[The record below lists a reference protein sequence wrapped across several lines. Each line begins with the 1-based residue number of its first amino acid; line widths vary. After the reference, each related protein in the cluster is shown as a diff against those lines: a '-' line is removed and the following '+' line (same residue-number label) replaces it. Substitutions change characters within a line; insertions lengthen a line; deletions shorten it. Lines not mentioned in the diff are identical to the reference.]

1 MIRLIFIFALALF
14 ITLFTMWKV
23 KATPSVPEVGQLI
36 SPPYVIQYQQAK
48 HAVFDYG
55 GLEFL
60 FVVTRMP
67 TPFPQCNAVRTIGDE
82 LMVVGGNPFGY
93 VFFTK
98 PFPIAFKT
106 DHNPLWNDLVKKS
119 FRTEGCK

>member
-23 KATPSVPEVGQLI
+23 EASPPVPDVGQLVR
-36 SPPYVIQYQQAK
+36 PPYVIQYQQEN

-67 TPFPQCNAVRTIGDE
+67 TPFPQCNAVRTISDE

-93 VFFTK
+93 VFF
-98 PFPIAFKT
+98 AKT
-106 DHNPLWNDLVKKS
+106 LPRGFYWKRARLW
-119 FRTEGCK
+119 

>member
-1 MIRLIFIFALALF
+1 
-14 ITLFTMWKV
+14 MWEV
-23 KATPSVPEVGQLI
+23 EAGPPVPDVGQLVR
-36 SPPYVIQYQQAK
+36 PPYIIQYQQES

-55 GLEFL
+55 GLEFW
-60 FVVTRMP
+60 FVVTTMP
-67 TPFPQCNAVRTIGDE
+67 TPFPQCNAVRIIGDE

-119 FRTEGCK
+119 CLKEGCK

>member
-1 MIRLIFIFALALF
+1 MVKTIFIFALALF

-23 KATPSVPEVGQLI
+23 EASPPLPDVGQLI
-36 SPPYVIQYQQAK
+36 RPPYVIQYQQAN

-82 LMVVGGNPFGY
+82 LMLVGGNPFGY

-98 PFPIAFKT
+98 PFPVAFRT
-106 DHNPLWNDLVKKS
+106 DHNPLWND
-119 FRTEGCK
+119 